1 LVDWLFLYRSFD
13 LYSYTWGLFILRCK
27 MLRYLLLITVL
38 ILGACAEKK
47 SKLPQK
53 NSVSPIDT
61 YLNSIS
67 TNTNEVEL
75 ITPEERA
82 SIIAGLEKGD
92 YTVLDRFFETNELY
106 PETMVQD
113 AYIVESSIDSNLKKT
128 NSVTFQ
134 NKGAVI
140 SYTNQ
145 YGVLFL
151 NQDCIA
157 FTEEEISY
165 SLTNQYL
172 ALSQIADLTS
182 QILSNNSTNFTKIL
196 NCIFPST
203 SYLMLSIANTKINQ
217 LVQNNT
223 ISLDSLNINEEELDK
238 YIISKIEP
246 NDIDSLK
253 KYWINHIAWIVFKAM
268 KKNGII
274 RHTLFDGF

>member
-1 LVDWLFLYRSFD
+1 MR
-13 LYSYTWGLFILRCK
+13 I
-27 MLRYLLLITVL
+27 YLLLMIL
-38 ILGACAEKK
+38 ILGACADKQTNSQTK
-47 SKLPQK
+47 SKNKSETILE
-53 NSVSPIDT
+53 
-61 YLNSIS
+61 
-67 TNTNEVEL
+67 TNEVNKKSEL

-82 SIIAGLEKGD
+82 IIIAGLEKGD

-106 PETMVQD
+106 PEMIVQD
-113 AYIVESSIDSNLKKT
+113 AYIFESSIDSKVKET
-128 NSVTFQ
+128 NNVTFQ
-134 NKGAVI
+134 NKKTII

-151 NQDCIA
+151 NRDCTA
-157 FTEEEISY
+157 FTEEEILY
-165 SLTNQYL
+165 SLTNQYG
-172 ALSQIADLTS
+172 ALSQIADVTS
-182 QILSNNSTNFTKIL
+182 QILSNNSTDFTKIL

-223 ISLDSLNINEEELDK
+223 ISLDSLNINKEELNK

-246 NDIDSLK
+246 NDIESLK
-253 KYWINHIAWIVFKAM
+253 KYWINHVAWLVFKPV